1 MLERPCVY
9 STIDGSPTC
18 RFGVTGGQN
27 LTPDSHPA
35 RNPTRGSPLPGGES
49 PSLLP
54 GEAPWEPQGE
64 SPPPRGG
71 GGMVYISIAV
81 FPSVYSLLPTT
92 LIENRIIRYRTI
104 VSASIWTRFI
114 RRKYSTM
121 LPYRREKNYIVILLL
136 KSYRQ
141 VRENHGNRSNRYPKS

>member
-1 MLERPCVY
+1 MRLQYHWWVSDLPFRSY
-9 STIDGSPTC
+9 RRSKSY
-18 RFGVTGGQN
+18 TGFA
-27 LTPDSHPA
+27 PSAKPY
-35 RNPTRGSPLPGGES
+35 PGES
-49 PSLLP
+49 PPRRGVPLPPP